1 MTKSAITKT
10 WVAGV
15 IVLAAGLLM
24 GGISLGLMLAYGG
37 HFSPAQSGNGYDF
50 IPTTDGFFWTMV
62 GLMIVGF
69 TVAAAGGIVQ
79 LVAWIGALVN
89 TYPIQ
94 DKTWFVVL
102 LAGGLLGL
110 AFGLIGFA
118 VMVAYIIAGPDG
130 TAVARQPAVATMP
143 TQEPWRP
150 PTLMPT
156 N

>member
-10 WVAGV
+10 WIAGV
-15 IVLAAGLLM
+15 IVLAAGLLV
-24 GGISLGLMLAYGG
+24 GGVSLGLMLAYGG
-37 HFSPAQSGNGYDF
+37 HFTPAASGNGYDF

-62 GLMIVGF
+62 GLMIAGF

-79 LVAWIGALVN
+79 LVAWVGALVN

-102 LAGGLLGL
+102 LAGGLIGL
-110 AFGLIGFA
+110 AFALVGFA

-130 TAVARQPAVATMP
+130 IAVARQPLPAMP
-143 TQEPWRP
+143 AQEPWRP
-150 PTLMPT
+150 PTLAPT
-156 N
+156 S